1 MHHAGI
7 FLEYFSEAKAL
18 SIVRVFY
25 WNFPGKEFLFGEDG
39 YKNNNNKKKKIEE
52 NSKFEQISNVTGAAV
67 MQLSRDWGEV

>member
-39 YKNNNNKKKKIEE
+39 YKNNNNKKKKLRRTR
-52 NSKFEQISNVTGAAV
+52 NSNKFQMSQVP
-67 MQLSRDWGEV
+67 R

>member
-18 SIVRVFY
+18 SIVRVFSGIFQEK
-25 WNFPGKEFLFGEDG
+25 NFYLEKMVTKIIT
-39 YKNNNNKKKKIEE
+39 KN
-52 NSKFEQISNVTGAAV
+52 VPGAAV